1 MQHIFHRDDHQV
13 GIVIITGSCCIPGMA
28 AFDAQARRVVEQA
41 VAETGIEARVE
52 MMPATT
58 AMMGGVPKEVMG
70 KLIGLFQAG
79 QMPLPAV
86 LINGQPIAYGVPDM
100 GEIKTA
106 LGRSAV
112 AKIVKEEQ
120 TNE

>member
-1 MQHIFHRDDHQV
+1 MQHIFHRDDHRV

-28 AFDAQARRVVEQA
+28 AFDAQARRIVEQA
-41 VAETGIEARVE
+41 VVETGIEAQVQ
-52 MMPATT
+52 MMPAIT

-79 QMPLPAV
+79 QIPVPAV
-86 LINGQPIAYGVPDM
+86 LVNGQGIAYGVPNIDV
-100 GEIKTA
+100 IKAA
-106 LGRSAV
+106 LGRIA
-112 AKIVKEEQ
+112 AANIVKEEQ